1 MLMLYWKSLYLQDPA
16 LGPNP
21 IIAPEPKTFE
31 ILNGDVTQ
39 QAMTTILPEEIIV
52 DILTEKLLVC
62 LYKF

>member
-1 MLMLYWKSLYLQDPA
+1 M
-16 LGPNP
+16 GPNP
-21 IIAPEPKTFE
+21 IITPEPKKFE